1 MPNATEEIREC
12 YRHAVECAWQV
23 AAETDPQ
30 VRQQLLEFKQRWLL
44 LARRY
49 EFNSANAP
57 RKGPA
62 SSQQIDPAILRA
74 SSSVSSL
81 AATLH

>member
-57 RKGPA
+57 RK
-62 SSQQIDPAILRA
+62 DPPPHSR
-74 SSSVSSL
+74 
-81 AATLH
+81 